1 MAGTML
7 ARTFLVLVPAA
18 LLLAGCATD
27 RSQYP
32 SLARRPAERLS
43 ASFDAPPAP
52 VEIIRPSPPPLVT
65 DKLGGLVN
73 AAEAANAKF
82 GTREARARAVVGP
95 AAGAKIGS
103 ESWAT
108 ATIAVAE
115 LEAARAEAML
125 ALSDIDMLYN
135 DASVNGQEAQTIGA
149 VRDKVIGLIA
159 RQDQV
164 LAELRNRL
172 GS

>member
-1 MAGTML
+1 ML
-7 ARTFLVLVPAA
+7 PRTFIVLVPAA
-18 LLLAGCATD
+18 LLLTGCATD
-27 RSQYP
+27 KNQYP
-32 SLARRPAERLS
+32 SLARRPAERLT
-43 ASFDAPPAP
+43 ASFDTPPAVVEIVRPAPPTA
-52 VEIIRPSPPPLVT
+52 VT

-73 AAEAANAKF
+73 AAQAADAKF
-82 GTREARARAVVGP
+82 GTREARARSVVGS

-125 ALSDIDMLYN
+125 ALADLDMLFN
-135 DASVNGQEAQTIGA
+135 EASVSGQEADSIGA
-149 VRDKVIGLIA
+149 ARDKVIGLVA